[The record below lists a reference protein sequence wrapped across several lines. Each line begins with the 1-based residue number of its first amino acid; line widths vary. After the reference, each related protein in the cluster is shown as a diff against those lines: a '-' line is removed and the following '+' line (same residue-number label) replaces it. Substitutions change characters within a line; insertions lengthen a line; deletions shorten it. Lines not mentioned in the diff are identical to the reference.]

1 MLKKLKKKKSGFT
14 LIELI
19 IVIAII
25 AILTAIAIPA
35 FGNIREKANNT
46 TELANARTIYSVI
59 TAKVAE
65 GMTSQELQK
74 YERETEVSAE
84 NVGAWGL
91 TTIPE
96 TQEGK
101 AFKFTID
108 NAGNVKIF
116 DEEGNEL
123 YPGSTP
129 TKPE

>member
-25 AILTAIAIPA
+25 AILAAIAIPA

-84 NVGAWGL
+84 NVGA
-91 TTIPE
+91 
-96 TQEGK
+96 
-101 AFKFTID
+101 
-108 NAGNVKIF
+108 
-116 DEEGNEL
+116 
-123 YPGSTP
+123 
-129 TKPE
+129 

>member
-65 GMTSQELQK
+65 GMTSQELAT
-74 YERETEVSAE
+74 YSTPDDVTEK

-91 TTIPE
+91 TTIPK
-96 TQEGK
+96 TQEGGL
-101 AFKFTID
+101 FQFSID
-108 NAGNVKIF
+108 KDGNVKIF